1 MLIIN
6 VTLGSLSLYIHSGIS
21 LIQILNIVLKIFFN
35 ILISTSHSPGC
46 ECFQMQISSSL
57 LLPPPGPQLGAEHPG
72 IALITALR
80 SRITNQKW
88 RQTSLKPQEG
98 GQSSDTSGL
107 PKSWQVGNSPV
118 FAFGKEI
125 ISWPLFSTR
134 LRIVCTQ
141 NRLSPTFPDSEDLRI
156 LTLKHLFLRHS
167 FSKVKSV
174 RMDLEVHV
182 LTEVSRTNNVRR
194 CFPPPPPFL
203 HT

>member
-6 VTLGSLSLYIHSGIS
+6 VILGSLSLYIHSGIS
-21 LIQILNIVLKIFFN
+21 LIQILNNVLKIFFN
-35 ILISTSHSPGC
+35 ILISTSHSPGR

-88 RQTSLKPQEG
+88 RQASLKPQEG
-98 GQSSDTSGL
+98 GQSSDTLGL
-107 PKSWQVGNSPV
+107 SKSWQVEKSPV
-118 FAFGKEI
+118 FAFGKET
-125 ISWPLFSTR
+125 ISWSLFSMR

-141 NRLSPTFPDSEDLRI
+141 NRLSPTFPDSGDLRI

-167 FSKVKSV
+167 FSKVKSL

-182 LTEVSRTNNVRR
+182 LTEVSRTNNV
-194 CFPPPPPFL
+194 
-203 HT
+203 